1 MDSIRAGLSVIKK
14 YPDISPLLEEKARR
28 RRRLALLAFEEKI
41 EIVNKWRE
49 LSRQIQNWRQR
60 NQELTSGNTE
70 ESRWQK

>member
-1 MDSIRAGLSVIKK
+1 MDSIRAGLSVMKK

>member
-1 MDSIRAGLSVIKK
+1 MDSIRAGLSVMKK

-49 LSRQIQNWRQR
+49 LSRRIRKLRRGSQG
-60 NQELTSGNTE
+60 LTSERIE
-70 ESRWQK
+70 ESRWPK